1 MSGTAANPTYVA
13 VPGFE
18 SARVGAALVVTRPEA
33 LAWARSALGRHG
45 SLHSAALA
53 DATLR
58 LHGRGPIPVMLN
70 PAGEGPAWAV
80 RHYRRGGGM
89 RIMDDRF
96 LRLGRPRSL
105 RELESSV
112 RVREL
117 GITTPRVVAAAVYP
131 VGLFYRADLVTEFVY
146 DARELA
152 DVLLGTPDSS
162 VPPADADTRARAL
175 TCTTQ
180 LVARM
185 AERGIRHPD
194 LNARNILLAQ
204 SSHGMEA
211 ILLDLDRCV
220 IGSRSAS
227 GDGPGLRRRLARSI
241 RKLQRTRP
249 GGLSDEE
256 MKVILTG
263 SDKP

>member
-1 MSGTAANPTYVA
+1 MSGTIAHPAYAA

-18 SARVGAALVVTRPEA
+18 SAQVGAALVVARPEA
-33 LAWARSALGRHG
+33 LGWARDALDRHG
-45 SLHSAALA
+45 SLHAAALA
-53 DATLR
+53 DADLCLR
-58 LHGRGPIPVMLN
+58 GRGPIPVMPN

-131 VGLFYRADLVTEFVY
+131 AGLFYRADLVTEFVY

-162 VPPADADTRARAL
+162 APPVDADTRAQAL
-175 TCTTQ
+175 TCTTR

-185 AERGIRHPD
+185 TEHGIRHPD

-220 IGSRSAS
+220 IEGTSAP
-227 GDGPGLRRRLARSI
+227 DGGQRLRRRLVRSI
-241 RKLQRTRP
+241 RKLQHSRS

-256 MKVILTG
+256 MEAILTG
-263 SDKP
+263 SEKP

>member
-1 MSGTAANPTYVA
+1 
-13 VPGFE
+13 
-18 SARVGAALVVTRPEA
+18 
-33 LAWARSALGRHG
+33 
-45 SLHSAALA
+45 
-53 DATLR
+53 
-58 LHGRGPIPVMLN
+58 
-70 PAGEGPAWAV
+70 
-80 RHYRRGGGM
+80 M

-131 VGLFYRADLVTEFVY
+131 SGLFYRADLVTEFVY

-162 VPPADADTRARAL
+162 APPVDADTRAQAL
-175 TCTTQ
+175 TCTIR

-185 AERGIRHPD
+185 TEHGIRHPD

-220 IGSRSAS
+220 IDGTSAP
-227 GDGPGLRRRLARSI
+227 DGGQRLRRRLVRSI
-241 RKLQRTRP
+241 RKLQHSRS

-256 MKVILTG
+256 MEAILTG
-263 SDKP
+263 SEKPHPHQQHRLDAPSPSCVRSLW

>member
-1 MSGTAANPTYVA
+1 MSGTVAHPAYVA

-18 SARVGAALVVTRPEA
+18 SARVGAALVVARPEA
-33 LAWARSALGRHG
+33 LAWARDALGRHR
-45 SLHSAALA
+45 SLHAAALA
-53 DATLR
+53 DADLCLR
-58 LHGRGPIPVMLN
+58 GRGPIPVMPN

-131 VGLFYRADLVTEFVY
+131 AGPFYRADLVTEFVH

-152 DVLLGTPDSS
+152 DVVLGTPDSS
-162 VPPADADTRARAL
+162 APPVHADTRAQAL

-180 LVARM
+180 LMARM
-185 AERGIRHPD
+185 TEHGIRHPD

-220 IGSRSAS
+220 IDGTSAP
-227 GDGPGLRRRLARSI
+227 DGGQRLRRRLARSI
-241 RKLQRTRP
+241 RKLQHSRS

-256 MKVILTG
+256 MEAILTG
-263 SDKP
+263 SEKP

>member
-1 MSGTAANPTYVA
+1 MSGTVAYPTYVA

-18 SARVGAALVVTRPEA
+18 SARVGAALVVARPEA
-33 LAWARSALGRHG
+33 LAWARQALGRHG

-58 LHGRGPIPVMLN
+58 LRGRGPIPVMLN

-96 LRLGRPRSL
+96 LRLGKPRSL

-131 VGLFYRADLVTEFVY
+131 AGLFYQADLVTEFVY

-162 VPPADADTRARAL
+162 APPADADMRAQAL

-185 AERGIRHPD
+185 TEHGIRHPD

-211 ILLDLDRCV
+211 ILLDLDRCA
-220 IGSRSAS
+220 IGRPSAP
-227 GDGPGLRRRLARSI
+227 GDGHGLRRRLARSI
-241 RKLQRTRP
+241 RKLQRTRS
-249 GGLSDEE
+249 GGLSGEE
-256 MKVILTG
+256 MEVILTG
-263 SDKP
+263 SEKP

>member
-1 MSGTAANPTYVA
+1 
-13 VPGFE
+13 
-18 SARVGAALVVTRPEA
+18 
-33 LAWARSALGRHG
+33 
-45 SLHSAALA
+45 
-53 DATLR
+53 
-58 LHGRGPIPVMLN
+58 
-70 PAGEGPAWAV
+70 
-80 RHYRRGGGM
+80 M

-96 LRLGRPRSL
+96 LLLGKPRSL
-105 RELESSV
+105 RELESNV

-131 VGLFYRADLVTEFVY
+131 AGLFYRADLVTEFVY

-162 VPPADADTRARAL
+162 APPADADMRAQAL

-185 AERGIRHPD
+185 TEHGIRHPD

-211 ILLDLDRCV
+211 ILLDLDRCA
-220 IGSRSAS
+220 IGRPSAP
-227 GDGPGLRRRLARSI
+227 GDGHGLRRRLARSI
-241 RKLQRTRP
+241 RKLQRTRS
-249 GGLSDEE
+249 GGLSGEE
-256 MKVILTG
+256 MEVILTG
-263 SDKP
+263 SEKP